1 MSKSKVYK
9 KKRQT
14 KGNIFVILVVVL
26 IALIVVAVVVTS
38 VDNSKYNGLM
48 KDYTEFAY
56 GERQNIK
63 LQRIAGLEMEAYANE
78 EYAYYPDDN
87 IIYDTV
93 KNVADYEVFKTK
105 SEAAAS
111 ILGTI
116 SQAEFYTYT
125 DGSDFSID
133 YDYVIAN
140 ATSTEIV
147 GGEDA
152 AAQKFYDYVVAL
164 GEEYN
169 ICGLY
174 LTLTDSEYYYGTFV
188 DVMKKETVTL
198 DMIKENLSA
207 TELKLEVEPTTE
219 GDAEA
224 EEAPAE
230 DAE

>member
-26 IALIVVAVVVTS
+26 IALIVVAVVGTS

-56 GERQNIK
+56 GERQNVK
-63 LQRIAGLEMEAYANE
+63 LQRVSGLDIEAYANE

-87 IIYDTV
+87 IIYDSA

-105 SEAAAS
+105 SEAAAGT
-111 ILGTI
+111 LGNIT
-116 SQAEFYTYT
+116 QAEFYTYI
-125 DGSDFSID
+125 DGSDFSVS
-133 YDYVIAN
+133 YDYVIAS
-140 ATSTEIV
+140 ATSTELI

-169 ICGLY
+169 VCGLY

-219 GDAEA
+219 GEA